1 MGGATSEATPYK
13 AMAADLLGFKPCFN
27 QLEFSE
33 ASTTTMGGVATSVG
47 GSVIGPVTTKPT
59 SFNQLEY
66 SEASTNVGGAST
78 LSGGAAIWGKPTN
91 FNQLEFSEAS
101 TTNVGGATTL
111 EEGSRLDEKPT
122 SFNQP
127 ESISKIGREA
137 GDSVDGD
144 AATKTLV
151 GGAISIL
158 QGERGGASEERGGVN
173 HSGDGKDPVSSGMAT
188 PDGKRMS
195 SALGFGE
202 CPGLF

>member
-47 GSVIGPVTTKPT
+47 GSATGPVAPKPT

-66 SEASTNVGGAST
+66 SETSTNVGGAST

-101 TTNVGGATTL
+101 TTNLGGATTL
-111 EEGSRLDEKPT
+111 EEGSRLAEKPT
-122 SFNQP
+122 NFNQP
-127 ESISKIGREA
+127 ESLGREA
-137 GDSVDGD
+137 RDSVDGD
-144 AATKTLV
+144 EVTKTLV

-202 CPGLF
+202 LPGLS